1 MFNMAELDDIEIWH
15 ELKEIVGWENGQP
28 IPHITRHEII
38 RELIGQSVTDV
49 LENTM
54 NNINEH
60 NIDSV
65 EKVQQHERNLVGYS
79 VEFGP
84 KVRELKKF
92 LLDRMYRHYRLIR
105 MQTKAERFITELFN
119 AYVQEP
125 KMLPTDTQKLLDK
138 APISQVVTDYIAGM
152 TDRYALAE
160 WEKLFDP
167 NHRA

>member
-1 MFNMAELDDIEIWH
+1 MDR
-15 ELKEIVGWENGQP
+15 IVNNG
-28 IPHITRHEII
+28 
-38 RELIGQSVTDV
+38 
-49 LENTM
+49 
-54 NNINEH
+54 IN
-60 NIDSV
+60 SV
-65 EKVQQHERNLVGYS
+65 EKVQAHDSNLVNYS
-79 VEFGP
+79 EEFGL
-84 KVRELKKF
+84 KVSQLKKF

-105 MQTKAERFITELFN
+105 MQTKAERFITELFK

-125 KMLPTDTQKLLDK
+125 MMLPTDTQKLLDK